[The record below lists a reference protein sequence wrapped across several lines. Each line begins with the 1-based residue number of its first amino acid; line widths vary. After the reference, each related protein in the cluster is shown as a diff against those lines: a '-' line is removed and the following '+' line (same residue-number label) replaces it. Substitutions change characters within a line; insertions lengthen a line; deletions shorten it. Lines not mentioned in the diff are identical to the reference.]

1 MDIKELVIGQWYVV
15 PCYSAVF
22 QFGGILDENR
32 IKLNHLFFRKRNHC
46 NNTTTNERFWE
57 ECRVLLYEDIENLI
71 PKKDHHLIMIKSH
84 ELWI

>member
-32 IKLNHLFFRKRNHC
+32 IKLNHYFLRKMNHG

-71 PKKDHHLIMIKSH
+71 PSQDHHLIMIKSH